1 MTRSGSKRLLT
12 TPRSIRPDHR
22 GTIHTRF
29 LGHTHIY
36 NIIYII
42 LYIYY
47 IILYYIYNIIYNKGI
62 EEHHRFFVWKQRRL
76 VLTSKQNDRTSRADG
91 HPLDNGHGG
100 MGMILSMGIS
110 NYDPALKADVW
121 KILKAS
127 KLWKKGPHVFFS
139 ALWVFLLNFWGM
151 PKNAPQS
158 GWFQML
164 KHV

>member
-12 TPRSIRPDHR
+12 TPRSVRPDHR

-36 NIIYII
+36 IYYSIYI
-42 LYIYY
+42 L
-47 IILYYIYNIIYNKGI
+47 YNKGI

-110 NYDPALKADVW
+110 NYDPALKADV
-121 KILKAS
+121 
-127 KLWKKGPHVFFS
+127 
-139 ALWVFLLNFWGM
+139 
-151 PKNAPQS
+151 
-158 GWFQML
+158 
-164 KHV
+164 

>member
-12 TPRSIRPDHR
+12 TPRSVRPDHR

-36 NIIYII
+36 IYII
-42 LYIYY
+42 LYIY
-47 IILYYIYNIIYNKGI
+47 IYIIYNKGI

-100 MGMILSMGIS
+100 MGMILSMGI
-110 NYDPALKADVW
+110 LK
-121 KILKAS
+121 LRPCLES
-127 KLWKKGPHVFFS
+127 
-139 ALWVFLLNFWGM
+139 
-151 PKNAPQS
+151 
-158 GWFQML
+158 
-164 KHV
+164 